1 MIALLI
7 LFLLVV
13 VFLAFFIGM
22 NLSNLCTLWIF
33 KTYTEVPVA
42 ILVLIA
48 FGAGIVFSLLLML
61 ISKLRAS
68 MTTSA
73 VESEVKK
80 RVKSEK
86 REKTEMK
93 INKFKK
99 NKKNKTDSS
108 EELSDTPVNAD
119 N

>member
-1 MIALLI
+1 MVFLLV

-13 VFLAFFIGM
+13 IFLACFIGF
-22 NLSNLCTLWIF
+22 NLSYTCTLWLF
-33 KTYTEVPVA
+33 KTYENVHVA

-61 ISKLRAS
+61 ISKLKSS
-68 MTTSA
+68 MTNSA

-86 REKTEMK
+86 REKTEQK
-93 INKFKK
+93 LNKFKRG
-99 NKKNKTDSS
+99 KKNKTETS
-108 EELSDTPVNAD
+108 EPLSDVTLNAD